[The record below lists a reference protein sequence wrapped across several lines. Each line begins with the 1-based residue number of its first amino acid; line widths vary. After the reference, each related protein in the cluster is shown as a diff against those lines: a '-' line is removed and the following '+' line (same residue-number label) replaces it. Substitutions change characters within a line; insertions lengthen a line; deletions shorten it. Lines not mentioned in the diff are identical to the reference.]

1 MTFGNLFM
9 AALTEIYS
17 GNQEKAI
24 EETCRILNVKGKI
37 IPVTYDKTNLIAKYD
52 NGEEV
57 LGEHNID
64 DPDPEQGQHK
74 LTKIYVLPKV
84 IANPAA
90 KKAAKEADLIVFSPG
105 DLYTSVLCNL
115 VVGDF
120 AKAVKNSPAKK
131 IFVINL
137 MTKFGQTN
145 NFKASDYVDT
155 IEKYLGKNIIDYF
168 LINDSPDYPKK
179 ILEKYKQENSILVKN
194 NLSTV
199 KNRKFKVIKKDLIS
213 SKIYKPNKNDK
224 LTRSLIRHDSDKL
237 ASAIY
242 ELVK

>member
-1 MTFGNLFM
+1 
-9 AALTEIYS
+9 
-17 GNQEKAI
+17 
-24 EETCRILNVKGKI
+24 
-37 IPVTYDKTNLIAKYD
+37 
-52 NGEEV
+52 
-57 LGEHNID
+57 
-64 DPDPEQGQHK
+64 
-74 LTKIYVLPKV
+74 
-84 IANPAA
+84 
-90 KKAAKEADLIVFSPG
+90 
-105 DLYTSVLCNL
+105 